1 MSDTGLIVPCMMNL
15 PYRYHVSITV
25 DRDNGHLPNPTEFA
39 VAAELAASARGASVV
54 SAHTVSQIVSI
65 VSVRAADRPA
75 ALAVALAVVS
85 DALKSPIASALHAK
99 SDTGIR

>member
-1 MSDTGLIVPCMMNL
+1 MSDTGLTVSCMMDL
-15 PYRYHVSITV
+15 PRRYDVTITV

-39 VAAELAASARGASVV
+39 VAADLAASARAASVV
-54 SAHTVSQIVSI
+54 SAHTASQIVTI
-65 VSVRAADRPA
+65 VAVRVGDLPA

-85 DALKSPIASALHAK
+85 DTLKSPIASAFHAK

>member
-1 MSDTGLIVPCMMNL
+1 MLNL
-15 PYRYHVSITV
+15 PYRYHVTITV

-39 VAAELAASARGASVV
+39 VAAELAASARAASVV
-54 SAHTVSQIVSI
+54 SAHTASQIVSI

-75 ALAVALAVVS
+75 ALAVA